1 MTGDKA
7 VTVEHARGKLG
18 TLARLAATRGT
29 ITVISVHGIPACALV
44 PSSMVMD
51 QDPETAAS

>member
-18 TLARLAATRGT
+18 TLARGDRAPILPRQ
-29 ITVISVHGIPACALV
+29 ACWRR
-44 PSSMVMD
+44 PWMMW
-51 QDPETAAS
+51 PPWP

>member
-18 TLARLAATRGT
+18 ALARLAATRGT
-29 ITVISVHGIPACALV
+29 ITVISVHAIPACALV
-44 PSSMVMD
+44 PLSMVMD
-51 QDPETAAS
+51 HDPETAAS